1 MKKLLLST
9 ALMLGLCG
17 GITPAEAAPV
27 PGNIVYETN
36 MFPPGENAPAFK
48 RAANDKWGTQW
59 MFELVYGFWALD
71 NAMPG
76 YNSTNNVAILYAIL
90 NQQLIKDEI
99 NGGTWLRMDVAGSWG
114 LDRASASESSFY
126 VNGIGMCSG
135 LHTDILGPHDLA
147 LLEVSV
153 KHFLAGKRVAI
164 TAGMIKLNNYIDRI
178 GHARFTNDNFESS
191 GVLPLPYNNLAV
203 VVQAEIDRRN
213 WITGAITRMG
223 TPWGS
228 NPFNAKHANG
238 YAIVGEYGHIST
250 DGKATFRFSPFFCS
264 QDTPGLDGN
273 DHQHNAAGLFGSVE
287 YTINNKAKVYA
298 RAGWASGDY
307 QRCSQELSAGATL
320 RLAPSRPD
328 DYLGIGIGL
337 FKGADTASSPLVNEH
352 EKILECMYRVQLN
365 QYFYLAPYFQ
375 LIKDPAYRD
384 TDYASATGIQ
394 AGFVF

>member
-9 ALMLGLCG
+9 AIMLGFCG
-17 GITPAEAAPV
+17 GITPAEEAPA

-36 MFPPGENAPAFK
+36 MFAPSENAPAFK

-164 TAGMIKLNNYIDRI
+164 TAGMIKLNNYMDRI

-191 GVLPLPYNNLAV
+191 GVLPLPYNNLAL

-238 YAIVGEYGHIST
+238 YAIVGEYGHISAN
-250 DGKATFRFSPFFCS
+250 GKATFRFSPFFCS

-287 YTINNKAKVYA
+287 YTINDRAKVYA
-298 RAGWASGDY
+298 RAGWASGGY

-328 DYLGIGIGL
+328 DYLGIGLGL